1 MFLHLHVK
9 CPVFCP
15 AKGIEIS
22 IEMQVSRAF
31 ISTAHTISYA
41 VKLAVSVRCNAQIP
55 GFFPGRQ
62 RYLIA
67 LPVSRIV

>member
-9 CPVFCP
+9 SPVFCP
-15 AKGIEIS
+15 PKGIEIL

-31 ISTAHTISYA
+31 ISTVHTTRYT

-55 GFFPGRQ
+55 GFFPGRG
-62 RYLIA
+62 RYLIT